1 MWFNTFERDLRISNK
16 QKFGFLEHKNTYR
29 FVWKGIHFTETC
41 ILKTPYRL
49 YENTTLCC
57 IKCISGKKNTYNIL
71 TIQHTMGKK
80 QLSIT
85 KFLKRTLKYIAWIQY
100 THCGKER
107 STYIYSS
114 YVLIRKKETFPTEN
128 QANFTLKHIKYNSLK

>member
-1 MWFNTFERDLRISNK
+1 MVTMLLFFFFSRISSFRHRPDSPDFDRTFIPMWFNTFERNLRISNK

-29 FVWKGIHFTETC
+29 FVWKGIHFTETY

-100 THCGKER
+100 A
-107 STYIYSS
+107 
-114 YVLIRKKETFPTEN
+114 LW
-128 QANFTLKHIKYNSLK
+128 

>member
-29 FVWKGIHFTETC
+29 FVWKGIHFTETY

-57 IKCISGKKNTYNIL
+57 IKCISGKKKYLQYLDNPTYYGEKTAIN
-71 TIQHTMGKK
+71 
-80 QLSIT
+80 
-85 KFLKRTLKYIAWIQY
+85 
-100 THCGKER
+100 
-107 STYIYSS
+107 
-114 YVLIRKKETFPTEN
+114 N
-128 QANFTLKHIKYNSLK
+128 